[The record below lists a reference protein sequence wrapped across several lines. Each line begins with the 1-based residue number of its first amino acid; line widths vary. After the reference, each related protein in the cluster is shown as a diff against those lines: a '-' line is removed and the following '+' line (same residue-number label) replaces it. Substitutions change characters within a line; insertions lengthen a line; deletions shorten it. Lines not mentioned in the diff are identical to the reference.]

1 MLKNMLYLNLGWE
14 LYKNNTISND
24 LEADP
29 RLAQNAFSGGITLNP
44 GRGLPTVTTNMKY
57 FTRDNNVDDTTHTTQ
72 YVGDDTLLIIIDER
86 ELNEALSSNV
96 NITYLVKTGPL
107 DNTVS
112 FNMMRS
118 NMDNI
123 VIGREGLLR
132 TSNLYGLNLKSDWMI
147 PLTTTLSIRNNRN
160 QLYETTDPNHQT
172 NTFNTYRLGAGYR
185 LFGGDLVLRS
195 SLQYMTFE
203 SEKYVEEELVSS
215 LKTQTNIQAN
225 AQYTF
230 MPITIGSSTV
240 KSRVIGSYEQR
251 KYVSD
256 YTDYSDNTVSAR
268 LEMTF

>member
-1 MLKNMLYLNLGWE
+1 
-14 LYKNNTISND
+14 
-24 LEADP
+24 
-29 RLAQNAFSGGITLNP
+29 LNP
-44 GRGLPTVTTNMKY
+44 GSGLPTITTNMKY
-57 FTRDNNVDDTTHTTQ
+57 FTRDNNIDDTTHTSQ
-72 YVGDDTLLIIIDER
+72 IVGDDTLLFILDDR
-86 ELNEALSSNV
+86 ELNESLSTNV
-96 NITYLVKTGPL
+96 NLTYMLKTGPL
-107 DNTVS
+107 DNTIS

-132 TSNLYGLNLKSDWMI
+132 TSNLYGLNLRSAWMI
-147 PLTTTLSIRNNRN
+147 PLTTTISIRNNRN
-160 QLYETTDPNHQT
+160 QLYETTDLNYQT

-195 SLQYMTFE
+195 SVQYMTFE
-203 SEKYVEEELVSS
+203 SEKYEQEVLVST
-215 LKTQTNIQAN
+215 LKTQSNLQGN

-230 MPITIGSSTV
+230 KPITIGTSTV
-240 KSRVIGSYEQR
+240 KSRVIGSYERR